1 MMCLLNPWNNKQSF
15 GFLMFSRSLE
25 MQNRAKKM
33 DLFAFNVQLVLI
45 LAESGAF
52 HVKFAN
58 FLTLKLFFSKFEI
71 W

>member
-1 MMCLLNPWNNKQSF
+1 
-15 GFLMFSRSLE
+15 
-25 MQNRAKKM
+25 MQHRAKKM

-58 FLTLKLFFSKFEI
+58 FLTLELFFSKFEI
-71 W
+71 WWFQNFI